1 MCKGLSTAAAQ
12 SIVKNK
18 PYKSLEDFAIR
29 TDPTCVDSESFT
41 SLMNAGIIKNDSDSL
56 NKFSQF
62 RSHLKKVRKK
72 GYQGVDLFG

>member
-1 MCKGLSTAAAQ
+1 MCKGLSILAAK

-29 TDPTCVDSESFT
+29 TDLRHVDSEAFN
-41 SLMNAGIIKNDSDSL
+41 SLMAAGIINNDEDSL
-56 NKFSQF
+56 DKFNHF

-72 GYQGVDLFG
+72 GYQGVDIFG